1 MWAYRALVAVMLH
14 PMTQVPGA
22 HAPWASVLHV
32 DAAMP
37 LIPV

>member
-22 HAPWASVLHV
+22 HAALPF
-32 DAAMP
+32 
-37 LIPV
+37 IPV